1 MLGGLFM
8 GVYIFF
14 FYYFYDGEDV
24 GFDFID
30 YILVDECLG
39 DWENVKKFGELVD
52 IMVDFI
58 VNYMLG

>member
-1 MLGGLFM
+1 M
-8 GVYIFF
+8 GVYILL

-30 YILVDECLG
+30 YIIVDECLG
-39 DWENVKKFGELVD
+39 DWNYIKLIGELKN

-58 VNYMLG
+58 VNYMLV